1 MMEEY
6 DKLGV
11 GDGFTRLRIFLFS
24 HSDQDGSV
32 HFVDGDERDNER
44 RYVDALNSLN
54 ESPEYRRNQF
64 TDTQFIGPLDDAH
77 VAVAEQFFNQMSLEG
92 GLQNQRNTEMPMPPI
107 NLRQL
112 RIPTLMSGQP
122 QQPVTQRYN
131 EQKRVLFARSQ
142 AEYHMSKEARVA
154 RPIRPVDQFDEDVF
168 ISRGMSNDVT
178 GVISDEIHHQ
188 CYRDT
193 PSLITA
199 LCRRIMNMM
208 LYLGSSIP
216 QIEAMQ
222 QVTMR
227 HLNVDI
233 TPFPPIVPPMVL
245 NLKVDRGTKC
255 YFTNVLTGPNAT
267 ESVKQPGM
275 VQKVFGSNCNLK
287 TSPFNVLIVENW
299 GIAWWSARLDKVPM
313 LWRVELQL
321 RMDTQK
327 HKKLNRVNNLGN

>member
-6 DKLGV
+6 DKLGA

-122 QQPVTQRYN
+122 QQPVTQQYN
-131 EQKRVLFARSQ
+131 EQK
-142 AEYHMSKEARVA
+142 K
-154 RPIRPVDQFDEDVF
+154 
-168 ISRGMSNDVT
+168 ISSGKASFLALGCTGKNDMNF
-178 GVISDEIHHQ
+178 VIQ
-188 CYRDT
+188 LWR
-193 PSLITA
+193 
-199 LCRRIMNMM
+199 
-208 LYLGSSIP
+208 
-216 QIEAMQ
+216 
-222 QVTMR
+222 
-227 HLNVDI
+227 
-233 TPFPPIVPPMVL
+233 MVL
-245 NLKVDRGTKC
+245 GYGFLLISFLPSGINYGRTTTPILL
-255 YFTNVLTGPNAT
+255 FGPFSWDN
-267 ESVKQPGM
+267 GM
-275 VQKVFGSNCNLK
+275 VKELCP
-287 TSPFNVLIVENW
+287 TPP
-299 GIAWWSARLDKVPM
+299 RLEKYA
-313 LWRVELQL
+313 Q
-321 RMDTQK
+321 
-327 HKKLNRVNNLGN
+327 